1 MSLYNKIIDQQKLQ
15 DAWRQVYKNKP
26 KEGVDHVT
34 YEEFEEDKKN
44 RIKSLWSELVNHTY
58 ECQPVQLIP
67 IYKGDKMRCISL
79 YTMRDKVLQSSM
91 AREISSIF
99 EPYFSECCY
108 AYRSGK
114 SALHASQKI
123 HHQILQ
129 MRQGYV
135 LRADISSFFDCILHD
150 VLISKIREKVHE
162 KDVVE
167 LILKVIK
174 TCSLEKT
181 GELIEKKRGVYQ
193 GSTLAPV
200 LSNIYLMKMDSRI
213 ERETVF
219 YIRYSDDIL
228 AFFEDAEKAET
239 YRKQLSLYLEELGLE
254 LNEKKTRI
262 VSFDEGFEFLGYQ
275 FDQKGKAIPKKAED
289 QLAERLEDVWL
300 DSKYHTIQTRLEKGA
315 EILNGW
321 EQYFT
326 EERQISSILEYVVWV
341 FQMEKKD
348 TLDTEKMEEVRK
360 KFDNPYK
367 DVTMYLAEICN
378 KKQLRRQELREYEQF
393 FAISELNPEIH
404 IEENH
409 PLLSELLD
417 AYARFI
423 VQETDDVRAEL
434 IQLYSDLKMYQKAE
448 VLLDGMKSDRKSSEN
463 IRLIAPESETNT
475 TVMLTP
481 KELSLYM
488 DLFVGRED
496 LYALGGITAEQKRK
510 NEEVLQPLLMDV
522 VKRHLEQKETVS
534 TYIQRNNGTVKYLV
548 LDLDIS
554 KGILLQCKSES
565 IREEYMSKCFQIAV
579 GILKELRH
587 MGISGYL
594 EQSGC
599 RGYHIWIFFSEWLP
613 VRYANLLSDIIEQ
626 KTGDLWRESGIQVEY
641 FPNKTRIKNG
651 KKGQCLKLPWGV
663 HPRTG
668 KISSFLN
675 MDFQYY
681 EPQKLIL
688 DEIIKHSGNTI
699 KKIIAANKINT
710 SYEQGHE
717 YTEVDHDLK
726 GFGSICDS
734 VRTVLDSCN
743 LLRYLCQKSRNTHY
757 LNHFERL
764 TVLYVFGHLGEE
776 GKTFIHKV
784 MSFTLNYSYQTTQKF
799 ILRCPEKPVSCLKLR
814 EQYKQISAEIGC
826 SCNFKRTKNC
836 YPSPVLH
843 ALKNA
848 EENNQITMP
857 VSKTIPV
864 NKQNELKEE
873 INVSA
878 KAQMIAEKMMELRK
892 QRRNLDKA
900 LRKYEQE
907 LSDIFD
913 DGNTDNMEIK
923 MGLLVRRRNGE
934 KTEWVIE
941 L

>member
-1 MSLYNKIIDQQKLQ
+1 M
-15 DAWRQVYKNKP
+15 
-26 KEGVDHVT
+26 
-34 YEEFEEDKKN
+34 
-44 RIKSLWSELVNHTY
+44 
-58 ECQPVQLIP
+58 
-67 IYKGDKMRCISL
+67 
-79 YTMRDKVLQSSM
+79 
-91 AREISSIF
+91 
-99 EPYFSECCY
+99 
-108 AYRSGK
+108 
-114 SALHASQKI
+114 
-123 HHQILQ
+123 
-129 MRQGYV
+129 
-135 LRADISSFFDCILHD
+135 
-150 VLISKIREKVHE
+150 
-162 KDVVE
+162 
-167 LILKVIK
+167 
-174 TCSLEKT
+174 
-181 GELIEKKRGVYQ
+181 
-193 GSTLAPV
+193 
-200 LSNIYLMKMDSRI
+200 
-213 ERETVF
+213 
-219 YIRYSDDIL
+219 
-228 AFFEDAEKAET
+228 FFEDAEKAEA

-254 LNEKKTRI
+254 LNEQKTRI
-262 VSFDEGFEFLGYQ
+262 ISFDEGFDFLGYQ
-275 FDQKGKAIPKKAED
+275 FNQNGKAIPKKAED
-289 QLAERLEDVWL
+289 QLAEKLEEVWL
-300 DSKYHTIQTRLEKGA
+300 DSKYYTIQTRLEKGT

-326 EERQISSILEYVVWV
+326 EKRQISSILEYVVWV
-341 FQMEKKD
+341 FQMEKKN
-348 TLDTEKMEEVRK
+348 TLDTEKMEAVRE

-367 DVTMYLAEICN
+367 DVAMYLAEICN
-378 KKQLRRQELREYEQF
+378 KRKLRLQELREYEQF
-393 FAISELNPEIH
+393 YAVSELNPEVH
-404 IEENH
+404 IDENH

-417 AYARFI
+417 AYARFM
-423 VQETDDVRAEL
+423 VQEADDVRTEL
-434 IQLYSDLKMYQKAE
+434 VQLYSDLKMYQKAE
-448 VLLDGMKSDRKSSEN
+448 VLLDGAKSESKSNESV
-463 IRLIAPESETNT
+463 RFAAPEAETT
-475 TVMLTP
+475 AAVLLTP

-496 LYALGGITAEQKRK
+496 LYALDGITAEQKRK

-522 VKRHLEQKETVS
+522 VKRHLDQKETVS

-554 KGILLQCKSES
+554 KGVLLQCKNES
-565 IREEYMSKCFQIAV
+565 IREEYMSKCFHIAA

-641 FPNKTRIKNG
+641 FPNKTKIKNG
-651 KKGQCLKLPWGV
+651 RKGQCLKLPWGV

-668 KISSFLN
+668 KISSFLDVN
-675 MDFQYY
+675 FQYY
-681 EPQKLIL
+681 EPQKSIL
-688 DEIIKHSGNTI
+688 NEIVKHSCNTI
-699 KKIIAANKINT
+699 KRVIAANNT
-710 SYEQGHE
+710 DISYEQGHE
-717 YTEVDHDLK
+717 HTEVDHDLK
-726 GFGSICDS
+726 GVGPICDS

-776 GKTFIHKV
+776 GRAFVHKV

-848 EENNQITMP
+848 EENDQITMP
-857 VSKTIPV
+857 VSKTIPA
-864 NKQNELKEE
+864 NKQNALKEE

-878 KAQMIAEKMMELRK
+878 KAQTIAEKMMELRK

-913 DGNTDNMEIK
+913 DSDTDNMEIK

>member
-44 RIKSLWSELVNHTY
+44 KIKGLWSELVNHTY
-58 ECQPVQLIP
+58 ECQPIQLIP

-79 YTMRDKVLQSSM
+79 YTTRDKVLQSSM

-129 MRQGYV
+129 MKQGYV
-135 LRADISSFFDCILHD
+135 LRADISNFFDCILHD
-150 VLISKIREKVHE
+150 VLISKIREKIHE

-181 GELIEKKRGVYQ
+181 GELIEKTRGVYQ

-228 AFFEDAEKAET
+228 TFFEDAEKAET
-239 YRKQLSLYLEELGLE
+239 YRKQLSLYLEDLGLE

-360 KFDNPYK
+360 NFDNPYK
-367 DVTMYLAEICN
+367 DVAMYLAEIYN
-378 KKQLRRQELREYEQF
+378 KKQLQRQELREYEQF

-404 IEENH
+404 IEEKH

-417 AYARFI
+417 AYARFM

-463 IRLIAPESETNT
+463 IRLIVPEGETNA

-496 LYALGGITAEQKRK
+496 LYALDGITAEQKRK

-565 IREEYMSKCFQIAV
+565 IREEYMSKCFHIAV

-587 MGISGYL
+587 IGISGYL

-681 EPQKLIL
+681 EPQQLIL

-710 SYEQGHE
+710 SYEQEHE
-717 YTEVDHDLK
+717 HTEVDHDLK
-726 GFGSICDS
+726 GFGPICDS

>member
-1 MSLYNKIIDQQKLQ
+1 MSLYNKIIDQQKLRE
-15 DAWRQVYKNKP
+15 AWKLVYKNKP
-26 KEGVDHVT
+26 KEGVDNVT
-34 YEEFEEDKKN
+34 CEEFEEDKKN
-44 RIKSLWSELVNHTY
+44 MIKGLWNELVNHAY
-58 ECQPVQLIP
+58 ECQPVQLIS

-91 AREISSIF
+91 AKEISSIF

-129 MRQGYV
+129 MKQGFV
-135 LRADISSFFDCILHD
+135 LRTDISSFFDCILHD
-150 VLISKIREKVHE
+150 VLVSKIRERIHE
-162 KDVVE
+162 EDVVE

-181 GELIEKKRGVYQ
+181 GELIEKKRGIYQ

-200 LSNIYLMKMDSRI
+200 LSNIYLMKMDTRI

-219 YIRYSDDIL
+219 YVRYSDDIL
-228 AFFEDAEKAET
+228 AFFEDVDKAEA
-239 YRKQLSLYLEELGLE
+239 YRKRLSLYLEELGLE

-262 VSFDEGFEFLGYQ
+262 VSFNDGFDFLGYR
-275 FDQKGKAIPKKAED
+275 FDQSGKAIPNKAED

-300 DSKYHTIQTRLEKGA
+300 DSKYHTIQARLEKGI

-321 EQYFT
+321 EQYYT
-326 EERQISSILEYVVWV
+326 EKRQISSILEYVVWV
-341 FQMEKKD
+341 YQMEKKD
-348 TLDTEKMEEVRK
+348 TLDTEKMEAVRK

-367 DVTMYLAEICN
+367 DVAMYLAEICS
-378 KKQLRRQELREYEQF
+378 KRKLRLQELREYEQF
-393 FAISELNPEIH
+393 FAVSELNPEVH
-404 IEENH
+404 IDENN

-417 AYARFI
+417 AYARFM
-423 VQETDDVRAEL
+423 VQETDDTRTEL

-448 VLLDGMKSDRKSSEN
+448 VLLDCVKSELNFCEN
-463 IRLIAPESETNT
+463 VRLTAPEGKTNAA
-475 TVMLTP
+475 VMLTP

-496 LYALGGITAEQKRK
+496 LYALDEITADQKRK
-510 NEEVLQPLLMDV
+510 KEEVLQPLLMDV
-522 VKRHLEQKETVS
+522 VKKHLEQKETIS

-554 KGILLQCKSES
+554 KGILLQCKSEA
-565 IREEYMSKCFQIAV
+565 IREEYMRKCFHIAAE
-579 GILKELRH
+579 ILKELRH
-587 MGISGYL
+587 IGISGYL

-668 KISSFLN
+668 QISSFLD

-681 EPQKLIL
+681 EPQKSIL
-688 DEIIKHSGNTI
+688 NEFVKHSGNTI
-699 KKIIAANKINT
+699 KKILAANKAET
-710 SYEQGHE
+710 LYEQEHE
-717 YTEVDHDLK
+717 HTEVNRDLK
-726 GFGSICDS
+726 GFGPICDS

-776 GKTFIHKV
+776 GRAFVHKI

-848 EENNQITMP
+848 EENDQITMP
-857 VSKTIPV
+857 VSKTIPA

-878 KAQMIAEKMMELRK
+878 KAQTIAEKMMELRK

-913 DGNTDNMEIK
+913 DSDTDNMEIK

-934 KTEWVIE
+934 KVEWVIE